1 MPWPPKII
9 KSFEIAESTGVKDES
24 RFYGPYNTL
33 LTYLFPFEEDFQV
46 APQYKRPRQS
56 RSVDFTTIFIVS
68 HGEHPVFFVEIKA
81 SSHIEQISTRAD
93 ADKQMRERINSMFD
107 SVKIDTLYGISALG
121 TRLCVY
127 KTQRESGDIEP
138 QGIADNLLRVT
149 DTAPLERWNLN
160 LLDGEG
166 EKRVREIVAHI
177 KETSVSCHIVQNWKD
192 FTNIFRRFR
201 VGGIREGGRL

>member
-9 KSFEIAESTGVKDES
+9 KSFEIAGPAGVRDES

-33 LTYLFPFEEDFQV
+33 LTYLFPFEQDFTV
-46 APQYKRPRQS
+46 APQYKRPQQS

-68 HGEHPVFFVEIKA
+68 HDEHPVFFMEIKA
-81 SSHIEQISTRAD
+81 SSHIERISTRAD
-93 ADKQMRERINSMFD
+93 ADKQMRERINTIFD

-138 QGIADNLLRVT
+138 QGIVENPLRVT
-149 DTAPLERWNLN
+149 DTAPLERWNIN
-160 LLDGEG
+160 LLEPEG
-166 EKRVREIVAHI
+166 ERRVREIVAHI
-177 KETSVSCHIVQNWKD
+177 NEMCPELCSGW
-192 FTNIFRRFR
+192 
-201 VGGIREGGRL
+201 